1 MISPLNDEFPTTI
14 CDHYQRLYGV
24 TESYDSVNQSL
35 WGGAD
40 VLTAYTPRRDTMEGE
55 F

>member
-24 TESYDSVNQSL
+24 TESYDSVNQSF
-35 WGGAD
+35 WGD
-40 VLTAYTPRRDTMEGE
+40 DNIMITYSLRRDIMEGE